1 MDIAHVGRGGGLNME
16 ATVFLLNMLQVVS
29 VPFSQVTL
37 VALALPSID
46 LVFGCD

>member
-1 MDIAHVGRGGGLNME
+1 MLNEGGGLNME
-16 ATVFLLNMLQVVS
+16 GTVFLLNMLQVVS

-37 VALALPSID
+37 VALALSSID